1 MVKIKIAQLNWLK
14 FINGF
19 NIRVYSAGQRL
30 VTDYLPVMSA
40 DNIGPDKDILFAYFF
55 FFLPI
60 DLNMCFGFFQVPTTY
75 VLDEK

>member
-19 NIRVYSAGQRL
+19 NIRAYSARQRL

-40 DNIGPDKDILFAYFF
+40 DNIGPDKDILFA
-55 FFLPI
+55 
-60 DLNMCFGFFQVPTTY
+60 
-75 VLDEK
+75 